1 VVKQQ
6 AAARQQIAVRQQ
18 IAARQQIAV
27 RQQDAIKAERYDMR
41 NKKLALA
48 AVIILSAALLAGN
61 LSAASVR
68 GGAHW
73 SDAVVREAAWG
84 TPVIDGVIS
93 SGEWDHAPV
102 ITVTLDDPV
111 VNEYGIYQ
119 GGWESDRSNTADF
132 ATEVRFLWDDKSL
145 YIYENRTDDDVIL
158 DGSSETPWSGADG
171 NLIFLQVADDDS
183 PMNPEGWG
191 HHIFYIVGNDSG
203 DWGGATAVRIV
214 NESDGSRETVHY
226 DEMKAVAFKTS
237 NGWAI
242 EVEVPWSV
250 FQKEVPEFAPE
261 PDAILGFSMVPIDN
275 DDDGADF
282 SQLCWF
288 RQDEQLGVPRDYD
301 FGGWAHL
308 RLLAP
313 VIVEEPE
320 PEAAPEAAPE
330 AVEAAPEAAAA
341 PQAAEPAAQTSD
353 IFGIVIATAAAAAV
367 VAAVSAKKRKD

>member
-1 VVKQQ
+1 
-6 AAARQQIAVRQQ
+6 
-18 IAARQQIAV
+18 
-27 RQQDAIKAERYDMR
+27 MG
-41 NKKLALA
+41 N
-48 AVIILSAALLAGN
+48 AGN
-61 LSAASVR
+61 RRRDIFRRVGSR
-68 GGAHW
+68 
-73 SDAVVREAAWG
+73 
-84 TPVIDGVIS
+84 
-93 SGEWDHAPV
+93 PV

-119 GGWESDRSNTADF
+119 GGWESDRSTPPILQPKSVSSGTIRACIFMKTAP
-132 ATEVRFLWDDKSL
+132 TTTSSS
-145 YIYENRTDDDVIL
+145 